1 LDEHHIKRFNFL
13 KYFIEMGM
21 MTSSTQRVADL
32 KHKERVEY
40 DNLLAKYMFER
51 YEENWEESLKSNME
65 YN

>member
-1 LDEHHIKRFNFL
+1 
-13 KYFIEMGM
+13 M